1 MITEKM
7 KTLEHAKFLKKGFL
21 AAVMAL
27 AVFSAAGQTPGRPNI
42 ILVLT
47 DDLGWSSL
55 SSAMDRRMAGAV
67 SDYHETPAIDQ
78 MAKEGMRFSRGYA
91 PDPICTPSRRSIQ
104 FGQTSLRQGDEE
116 FAGSYRDP
124 AARPRS
130 IPETLKSIDPAY
142 AAAHFG
148 KWDLRAG
155 ITPGDLGYD
164 ESDGDTGNR
173 DGDSSQDRGEKWL
186 KEYIHGNPK
195 QTDSLTA
202 RAIRFMTKQS
212 GAHKP
217 FYLQVSHY
225 ATHVNFETKPATYS
239 RFAGKKKGVKH
250 DNTAWAGM
258 IYDLDASIGRLLGAL
273 DSLGL
278 SDNTFVFLMADNG
291 GVEFIP
297 PVSNR
302 LDPPSAFS
310 KPMRNAPLR
319 GGKWTLYEGGIRVP
333 FIVKGPG
340 IKAGAQSDVPVAGW
354 DLLPTFCEL
363 AGSDLTGRSGLDGG
377 SFASLLKN
385 AGKGKVTRPSDDFYF
400 HRFHKSYSHSAVIAG
415 SYKLIHFWKTR
426 STELYDLSEDPGEI
440 HNIRDRESA
449 RAAAMEER
457 LFSYIRK
464 TNPGLTARYLDK
476 NN

>member
-1 MITEKM
+1 MEEM
-7 KTLEHAKFLKKGFL
+7 KTLRQAKSLKRGLL
-21 AAVMAL
+21 ASIMIL
-27 AVFSAAGQTPGRPNI
+27 AVFSAAAQPPGRPNI
-42 ILVLT
+42 ILILT

-55 SSAMDRRMAGAV
+55 SSGMDRHIAGSG
-67 SDYHETPAIDQ
+67 SDYHETPAIDR
-78 MAKEGMRFSRGYA
+78 MIKEGMRFSRGYA

-116 FAGSYRDP
+116 FAGNYRD

-155 ITPGDLGYD
+155 ITPGHLGYD

-173 DGDSSQDRGEKWL
+173 DGDSSQDRGDKWL

-195 QTDSLTA
+195 QTDSLAA
-202 RAIRFMTKQS
+202 RAIRFMAKQS
-212 GAHKP
+212 GAGKP

-225 ATHVNFETKPATYS
+225 ATHVNFETKPQTYS
-239 RFAGKKKGVKH
+239 RFAEKKKGEKH
-250 DNTAWAGM
+250 DNPAWAGM
-258 IYDLDASIGRLLGAL
+258 IYDLDASIGHLFDAL

-278 SDNTFVFLMADNG
+278 SGNTYVFFMADNG

-340 IKAGAQSDVPVAGW
+340 IEAGTQSDVPVAGW
-354 DLLPTFCEL
+354 DLLPTFC
-363 AGSDLTGRSGLDGG
+363 ALTGNAPAADSRLDGG

-385 AGKGKVTRPSDDFYF
+385 GGKGKIVRPSDDFYF
-400 HRFHKSYSHSAVIAG
+400 HRFHNSYPHSAIISG
-415 SYKLIHFWKTR
+415 SYKLIHFWKTGT
-426 STELYDLSEDPGEI
+426 TELYNLAEDPGEI
-440 HNIRDRESA
+440 HDIRDREKA
-449 RAAAMEER
+449 RAGRMEER

-464 TNPGLTARYLDK
+464 TNPVIAARYLGEK
-476 NN
+476 N